1 MYFSTMNSLSTLST
15 ALGAHVQWLQGR
27 SMAPGLYWF
36 MQITLAALGLGAL
49 LGSLATL
56 FGVLYIQGSWGAYS
70 LLDWVHANDTLLSEF
85 LTTMPEH
92 YRLQIV
98 YRLGQVHTLVLG
110 AVLIL
115 AALQAACGVALLG
128 WVFSR
133 SRTHAVLEQS
143 QDFATQVSRRL
154 AQESSP

>member
-27 SMAPGLYWF
+27 SWAPGLYWF

-56 FGVLYIQGSWGAYS
+56 FGVLYIQGNWGAYS
-70 LLDWVHANDTLLSEF
+70 LLDWVRTNDTLLSEF
-85 LTTMPEH
+85 LTATPEH

-110 AVLIL
+110 AVLVV

-143 QDFATQVSRRL
+143 QSFATLVSRHL